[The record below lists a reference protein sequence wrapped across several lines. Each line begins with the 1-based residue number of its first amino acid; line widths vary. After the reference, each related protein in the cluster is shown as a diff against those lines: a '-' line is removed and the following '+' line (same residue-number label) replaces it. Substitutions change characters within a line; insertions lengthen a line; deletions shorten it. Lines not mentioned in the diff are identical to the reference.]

1 MGSRAGGQNFRNNL
15 AGGAIGAPSRLGT
28 AGRVWFINIWQGN
41 TAVGGVGSTVNMQDR
56 PISSVGGINGPQ
68 GVNMQ
73 RQVYDKN
80 YYITKIKE
88 KLMVNMLLV

>member
-1 MGSRAGGQNFRNNL
+1 
-15 AGGAIGAPSRLGT
+15 
-28 AGRVWFINIWQGN
+28 
-41 TAVGGVGSTVNMQDR
+41 VGGVGSTVNMQDR

>member
-28 AGRVWFINIWQGN
+28 AGRGN
-41 TAVGGVGSTVNMQDR
+41 TALGGVGSTVNVQDR

-68 GVNMQ
+68 GVSMQ

-80 YYITKIKE
+80 YYVNKIKE
-88 KLMVNMLLV
+88 KLMSISE